1 MYNIITAFINYLFEQ
16 ELNYLKKGLGIDD
29 LVLDIEECQ
38 RQFIEI

>member
-1 MYNIITAFINYLFEQ
+1 MYNIIIAFIGYLFQQ
-16 ELNYLKKGLGIDD
+16 ELNYLKKGLELDD